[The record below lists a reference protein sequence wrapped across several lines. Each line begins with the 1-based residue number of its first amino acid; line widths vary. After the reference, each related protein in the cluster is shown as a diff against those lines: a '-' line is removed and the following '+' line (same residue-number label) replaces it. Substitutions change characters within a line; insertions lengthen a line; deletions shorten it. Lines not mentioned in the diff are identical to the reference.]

1 MAVSNRERVGRA
13 FEALAKGLGPFVDD
27 QMRAVHGAGWLE
39 AFSSSGPR
47 GPQPAS
53 LGDPAFLLRVVAEAW
68 ESAFRHRLARPER
81 SLVFELRDTRNRWAH
96 NEAFNA
102 DDTYRALDSIER
114 LLVAADAKE
123 AEEVGRS
130 KAELMRLRYEAE
142 AKKAASGLVASAA
155 GAGLRPWR
163 EVIVPHD
170 DVAQGRY
177 GLAEFAA
184 DLHQVALGEGS
195 AEYADA
201 VEFFRRTY
209 LTEGLR
215 QLLLEATRRLV
226 GTGGVPVVDLQT
238 TFGGGKTHTLIA
250 LWHLCSGVAISD
262 LPEEVQELVRAAGVD
277 ALPEVRR
284 AALVGTR
291 IAPGQVSVKPD
302 GTKVATLWGEL
313 AWQLAGRDGYELVA
327 EADRTG
333 TSPAGALAELFQAC
347 APCLVLVDEWVAYAR
362 QLYATD
368 ERLAGGSFE
377 AHVSFA
383 QALTEAARSTD
394 KALLVVSL
402 PASVSTDPSPAASGS
417 GGSSVELGGPNGAEA
432 LRRLRSVIGR
442 VESSWRPA
450 SAEEGFEIVRRRLFR
465 PIDPAALVHRDATA
479 RAFAELYRAQAA
491 EFPAECR
498 EAAYERRLRAAYPIH
513 PELFDRL
520 YEDWSTLERFQ
531 RTRGVL
537 RLMAQVVGALWRG
550 GDQSPLILP
559 GTIPLDDAPV
569 ASELAQ
575 NLEDSWKPV
584 MDADV
589 DGPAS
594 LPAQLDATYQ
604 NLGRYGATRKVARA
618 VFMGSAPNVHSPHR
632 GIDAARVR
640 LGCAAPG
647 EAVAT
652 YADALARLSDK
663 ATYLYVDRDR
673 YWYGLSPSVARMA
686 RDRAERWLAT
696 GIAEVDAALCE
707 RIRRQRDRGELA
719 GVHVAPQSSADVD
732 DDDQVRLVVL
742 PPETAHVAK
751 TEDSPALGAAREILE
766 HRGSAPRLYR
776 NMVVFLAA
784 DHRRVDD
791 LRQGMAEALAWGS
804 IAAESDELGLGAQQA
819 AQAATKTQEAEAT
832 VERRLAETYTW
843 ALVPTQPEPTGPILF
858 DPVRIEGQ
866 GTLAARTARRL
877 IDKAHLNVVYAPSL
891 LRTLVLDGPLASLW
905 ESGHVSVGELWEAL
919 ARYPYLPR
927 LRDRLVLQRSAQDGP
942 AGFAWAEEGFAL
954 AEGYDAGSGRYL
966 GLVVGPG
973 GSSGTSPSTLLIR
986 PEVAMAQLR
995 AEEQATSRSA
1005 ADGGTT
1011 VTTSTTPAP
1020 TDTLA
1025 TSAASPTRPRRFH
1038 GSVVLRS
1045 ERLSLEFGR
1054 VVQEV
1059 VQHLADSAATV
1070 EVTVEISAETPDG
1083 FDETVIRTVTE
1094 NARTLHFTDQGFE
1107 EQ

>member
-13 FEALAKGLGPFVDD
+13 FEALAEGLGPFVDH
-27 QMRAVHGAGWLE
+27 QMRTVHGESWLE
-39 AFSSSGPR
+39 GFVNTGPSSAAPG
-47 GPQPAS
+47 S
-53 LGDPAFLLRVVAEAW
+53 LRDPAFLLKVMAEAW
-68 ESAFRHRLARPER
+68 DSSFRTRLTR
-81 SLVFELRDTRNRWAH
+81 SDRNLVFELRDVRNRWAH
-96 NEAFNA
+96 NDAFNA

-114 LLVAADAKE
+114 LLAAVDAKE
-123 AEEVGRS
+123 ADAVGRS
-130 KAELMRLRYEAE
+130 KTELMRLRFEADV
-142 AKKAASGLVASAA
+142 KKAAAPVAATSGAVP
-155 GAGLRPWR
+155 GLRPWR

-184 DLHQVALGEGS
+184 DLHQVATGS
-195 AEYADA
+195 GGAEYADP

-215 QLLLEATRRLV
+215 HLLSETTRRLI

-250 LWHLCSGVAISD
+250 LWHLCSGVPISD
-262 LPEEVQELVRAAGVD
+262 LPDEVQELLRAAGVD
-277 ALPEVRR
+277 TFPEVRR

-302 GTKVATLWGEL
+302 GTEVATLWGEL
-313 AWQLAGRDGYELVA
+313 AWQLAGKDGYGLVA

-333 TSPAGALAELFQAC
+333 TSPGGALAELFEAA

-368 ERLAGGSFE
+368 ERLVGGSFE
-377 AHVSFA
+377 AHISFA

-394 KALLVVSL
+394 RALLVVSL
-402 PASVSTDPSPAASGS
+402 PASVATDPSPAAPGS
-417 GGSSVELGGPNGAEA
+417 GGSSVELGGPGGAEA

-465 PIDPAALVHRDATA
+465 PIDPAALVDRDATA
-479 RAFAELYRAQAA
+479 RAFADAYRALTA

-498 EAAYERRLRAAYPIH
+498 EPAYERRLRAAYPIH

-569 ASELAQ
+569 ASELAR

-618 VFMGSAPNVHSPHR
+618 VFLGSAPTVHSAHR
-632 GIDAARVR
+632 GIEAARVR

-652 YADALARLSDK
+652 YGDALARLSDR

-696 GIAEVDAALCE
+696 GIADIDAALCE

-742 PPETAHVAK
+742 PPEAAHVAK
-751 TEDSPALGAAREILE
+751 AEDSPALGAAREILE
-766 HRGSAPRLYR
+766 HRGNAPRLYR

-819 AQAATKTQEAEAT
+819 AQAATKAHEAEGT

-843 ALVPTQPEPTGPILF
+843 GLVPTQPEPTGPIVF

-877 IDKAHLNVVYAPSL
+877 IDKGHLAIVYAPSL
-891 LRTLVLDGPLASLW
+891 LRTLVLDGPLAPVW
-905 ESGHVSVGELWEAL
+905 EQGHVSVGELWEAL

-927 LRDRLVLQRSAQDGP
+927 LRDRLVLQRSVQDGP
-942 AGFAWAEEGFAL
+942 AGFNWTDEGFAL
-954 AEGYDAGSGRYL
+954 AEAYDAHARRYL
-966 GLVVGPG
+966 GLVVGPDA
-973 GSSGTSPSTLLIR
+973 SSGTSPSTLLVR
-986 PEVAMAQLR
+986 PEVAMAQR
-995 AEEQATSRSA
+995 QAEQASSQPTPDGTHHEAPSSEPPPA
-1005 ADGGTT
+1005 AG
-1011 VTTSTTPAP
+1011 TSTPE
-1020 TDTLA
+1020 
-1025 TSAASPTRPRRFH
+1025 AASTRPRRFH

-1054 VVQEV
+1054 IVQEV
-1059 VQHLADSAATV
+1059 VQHLADATATV
-1070 EVTVEISAETPDG
+1070 EVTVEIAADSPDG
-1083 FDETVIRTVTE
+1083 FEDAVIRTVTE

-1107 EQ
+1107 DE

>member
-1 MAVSNRERVGRA
+1 
-13 FEALAKGLGPFVDD
+13 
-27 QMRAVHGAGWLE
+27 
-39 AFSSSGPR
+39 
-47 GPQPAS
+47 
-53 LGDPAFLLRVVAEAW
+53 
-68 ESAFRHRLARPER
+68 
-81 SLVFELRDTRNRWAH
+81 
-96 NEAFNA
+96 
-102 DDTYRALDSIER
+102 
-114 LLVAADAKE
+114 
-123 AEEVGRS
+123 
-130 KAELMRLRYEAE
+130 MRLRYEAD
-142 AKKAASGLVASAA
+142 ARKAAAPSAA
-155 GAGLRPWR
+155 TSGAVAGLRPWR

-184 DLHQVALGEGS
+184 DLHQVAGGS
-195 AEYADA
+195 GGPEYADP

-209 LTEGLR
+209 LTEGLQ
-215 QLLLEATRRLV
+215 QLLSEATRRLA

-250 LWHLCSGVAISD
+250 LWHLCSGVALAE
-262 LPEEVQELVRAAGVD
+262 LPQEVQDVIRAAGVE

-291 IAPGQVSVKPD
+291 IAPGQLSQPKPD
-302 GTKVATLWGEL
+302 GTEVATLWGEL
-313 AWQLAGRDGYELVA
+313 AWQLAGKDGYELVA

-333 TSPAGALAELFQAC
+333 TSPGDALADLFAAC

-362 QLYATD
+362 QLYAAE
-368 ERLAGGSFE
+368 ERLVGGSFE

-394 KALLVVSL
+394 RALLVVSL
-402 PASVSTDPSPAASGS
+402 PASVSTEPGSGS
-417 GGSSVELGGPNGAEA
+417 GGGGSSVELGGPGGAEA

-465 PIDPAALVHRDATA
+465 PVEASSLSDRDATA
-479 RAFAELYRAQAA
+479 RAFAETYRSQAA
-491 EFPAECR
+491 EFPTECR

-569 ASELAQ
+569 ASELAR

-589 DGPAS
+589 DGAAS
-594 LPAQLDATYQ
+594 LPAQLDAAYQ

-618 VFMGSAPNVHSPHR
+618 TFLGSAPAVHSPHR

-652 YADALARLSDK
+652 YADALARLSDR

-686 RDRAERWLAT
+686 RDRAERWLT
-696 GIAEVDAALCE
+696 SGIAEIDAALCE
-707 RIRRQRDRGELA
+707 RVRRQRDRGELA
-719 GVHVAPQSSADVD
+719 GVHVAPQTSADVD
-732 DDDQVRLVVL
+732 DDDQVRLIVL
-742 PPETAHVAK
+742 PPDRPHVAK
-751 TEDSPALGAAREILE
+751 AEDSPALLAAKDLLE

-776 NMVVFLAA
+776 NMMIFLAA

-804 IAAESDELGLGAQQA
+804 ITTEAEELGLGAQQA
-819 AQAATKTQEAEAT
+819 AQAASKATESEGT
-832 VERRLAETYTW
+832 VERRLAESYTF
-843 ALVPTQPEPTGPILF
+843 ALVPTQPDPTGPIVF
-858 DPVRIEGQ
+858 DPVRVEGQ

-877 IDKAHLNVVYAPSL
+877 VDKGHLNVVYAPSL
-891 LRTLVLDGPLASLW
+891 LRTLVLGGPLSSLW
-905 ESGHVSVGELWEAL
+905 EQGHVAVGELWEAL

-942 AGFAWAEEGFAL
+942 AGFAWSEEGFAL
-954 AEGYDAGSGRYL
+954 AEGYDPGSGRYL
-966 GLVVGPG
+966 GLIVGPG
-973 GSSGTSPSTLLIR
+973 GSSGTSPSTLLVR
-986 PEVAMAQLR
+986 PELAMAQVR
-995 AEEQATSRSA
+995 ADEQAAGQGSA
-1005 ADGGTT
+1005 ANVTGTMPG
-1011 VTTSTTPAP
+1011 SH
-1020 TDTLA
+1020 
-1025 TSAASPTRPRRFH
+1025 AASTGPEETPVVDSTKPRRFH
-1038 GSVVLRS
+1038 GSVLLRS

-1059 VQHLADSAATV
+1059 VQHLADSDATV
-1070 EVTVEISAETPDG
+1070 EVTVEVAAASPDG
-1083 FDETVIRTVTE
+1083 FDEAVIRTVTE
-1094 NARTLHFTDQGFE
+1094 NARTLHFRDQGFE
-1107 EQ
+1107 PE